1 MCMADKKELPLA
13 MIEILIRYTDEN
25 HSLSTNELRDI
36 LEQEYNL
43 TLERRTLY
51 ANMEL
56 LKKYGY
62 DISTWQE
69 NGLGYYLRS
78 HQFSKSEVFLLC
90 NAIHSS
96 HFISQKESSQL
107 IKKLLSTLSMY
118 ERKDYTDKVYLPNP
132 KKTRNER
139 LLTNLSLISDA
150 IRDRNPIEFGYL
162 RHNINKTLTSPRTY
176 EVQPRYIVY
185 QDSKAYLIVTSDHHE
200 GFAHYRMDRISDI
213 RILKDKR
220 FAPLPK
226 EMDAYEYSRNMFYM
240 FNDEAV
246 HAVLRCE
253 RRVLDHMIDTF
264 GEEAMILPADDDR
277 FDIHVKG
284 SRQGILLFAQ
294 QYIDAAVILEPAELR
309 SEMLDRLETAAS
321 YYNGK

>member
-1 MCMADKKELPLA
+1 MADKKELPLA
-13 MIEILIRYTDEN
+13 MIELLIRYTDEN
-25 HSLSTNELRDI
+25 HSLSTTELRNY
-36 LEQEYNL
+36 LEQEYDL

-69 NGLGYYLRS
+69 NGLGYYLRT
-78 HQFSKSEVFLLC
+78 HQFTKSEVFLLC

-96 HFISQKESSQL
+96 HFISQKESTQL
-107 IKKLLSTLSMY
+107 IRKLLATLSIY

-132 KKTRNER
+132 KKTRNE
-139 LLTNLSLISDA
+139 LLLSNMSQISDA
-150 IRDRNPIEFGYL
+150 IRDRNPIQFGYL
-162 RHNINKTLTSPRTY
+162 RRNMNKTLTSPRTY
-176 EVQPRYIVY
+176 EAQPRYIVY

-200 GFAHYRMDRISDI
+200 GFAHYRLDRISNI
-213 RILKDKR
+213 RILHDKK
-220 FAPLPK
+220 FEPLPR
-226 EMDAYEYSRNMFYM
+226 EMDAYEYSRSMFYM
-240 FNDEAV
+240 FNDETV

-253 RRVLDHMIDTF
+253 RRVLDYMIDNF
-264 GEEAMILPADDDR
+264 GEEAMIVPVDEET

-294 QYIDAAVILEPAELR
+294 QYIDAVTILEPADLR
-309 SEMLDRLETAAS
+309 SEMLGRLEKAAS
-321 YYNGK
+321 YYNEK